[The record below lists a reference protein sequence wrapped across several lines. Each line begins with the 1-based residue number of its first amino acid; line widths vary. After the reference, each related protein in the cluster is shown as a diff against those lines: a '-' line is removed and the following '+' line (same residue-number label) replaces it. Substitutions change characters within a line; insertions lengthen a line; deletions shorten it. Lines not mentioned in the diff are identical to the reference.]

1 MLKWNNALFCKAT
14 YITYIAITNW
24 SVFFN
29 TLFIFCVFLFPV
41 DIEEEKNL
49 VVQAL
54 RLNTLSKLT
63 FSDCKRFDALI
74 QDVFPGINFKDVEYT
89 TLREALRDAMKE
101 LGLVESKVQVS
112 CNENNFFEIIRPI
125 SSALQCILI
134 KKKKLFRLVWEN
146 VKFWY
151 LKTDSQYFNQTPQRF
166 YPVNFKFQKQTL
178 GNLFFFHFV

>member
-1 MLKWNNALFCKAT
+1 M
-14 YITYIAITNW
+14 
-24 SVFFN
+24 
-29 TLFIFCVFLFPV
+29 

-101 LGLVESKVQVS
+101 LGHVESKVQVS
-112 CNENNFFEIIRPI
+112 
-125 SSALQCILI
+125 
-134 KKKKLFRLVWEN
+134 
-146 VKFWY
+146 
-151 LKTDSQYFNQTPQRF
+151 KTSNS
-166 YPVNFKFQKQTL
+166 L
-178 GNLFFFHFV
+178 C

>member
-1 MLKWNNALFCKAT
+1 M
-14 YITYIAITNW
+14 
-24 SVFFN
+24 
-29 TLFIFCVFLFPV
+29 

-112 CNENNFFEIIRPI
+112 KMPKSRTYY
-125 SSALQCILI
+125 S
-134 KKKKLFRLVWEN
+134 
-146 VKFWY
+146 
-151 LKTDSQYFNQTPQRF
+151 
-166 YPVNFKFQKQTL
+166 
-178 GNLFFFHFV
+178 

>member
-1 MLKWNNALFCKAT
+1 M
-14 YITYIAITNW
+14 
-24 SVFFN
+24 
-29 TLFIFCVFLFPV
+29 
-41 DIEEEKNL
+41 DIEEEKSL

-112 CNENNFFEIIRPI
+112 
-125 SSALQCILI
+125 
-134 KKKKLFRLVWEN
+134 
-146 VKFWY
+146 
-151 LKTDSQYFNQTPQRF
+151 KTS
-166 YPVNFKFQKQTL
+166 KSL
-178 GNLFFFHFV
+178 C

>member
-1 MLKWNNALFCKAT
+1 M
-14 YITYIAITNW
+14 
-24 SVFFN
+24 
-29 TLFIFCVFLFPV
+29 

-112 CNENNFFEIIRPI
+112 
-125 SSALQCILI
+125 
-134 KKKKLFRLVWEN
+134 
-146 VKFWY
+146 
-151 LKTDSQYFNQTPQRF
+151 KTPKSRTY
-166 YPVNFKFQKQTL
+166 YS
-178 GNLFFFHFV
+178 

>member
-1 MLKWNNALFCKAT
+1 M
-14 YITYIAITNW
+14 
-24 SVFFN
+24 
-29 TLFIFCVFLFPV
+29 

-112 CNENNFFEIIRPI
+112 
-125 SSALQCILI
+125 
-134 KKKKLFRLVWEN
+134 
-146 VKFWY
+146 
-151 LKTDSQYFNQTPQRF
+151 KTSNS
-166 YPVNFKFQKQTL
+166 L
-178 GNLFFFHFV
+178 C